1 MALIVSAPI
10 TGGFIVEGAYVRIR
24 CIESVMKNE
33 DGTFFAVADLAVYK
47 DTATAQKRQILRPAY
62 DAYVDDD
69 GVSQP
74 AGDAQLGE
82 YTGERLQSKVGRVK
96 VLDIDITQNLYTQ
109 LYAKIKTD
117 LTALSITWAEE

>member
-24 CIESVMKNE
+24 AIEAVTKGE

-47 DTATAQKRQILRPAY
+47 DTETAQKQQILRPAY
-62 DAYVDDD
+62 DAYVDED

-74 AGDAQLGE
+74 AGDAKLGE

-109 LYAKIKTD
+109 LYAKLKAD
-117 LTALSITWAEE
+117 LTEVGITWSEE